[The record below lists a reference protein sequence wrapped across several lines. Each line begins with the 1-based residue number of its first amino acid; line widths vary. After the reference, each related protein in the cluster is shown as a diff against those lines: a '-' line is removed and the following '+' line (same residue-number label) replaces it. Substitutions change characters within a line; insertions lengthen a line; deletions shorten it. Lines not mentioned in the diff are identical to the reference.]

1 MRKNILAG
9 ASILLA
15 VTATSVGAQDT
26 KHFDGLFVGVDAG
39 YLAADGGVDGAVANL
54 IAGYR
59 VQTDDN
65 LVFGVEGT
73 YGGADID
80 FIDNQWTI
88 NGSIGWAY
96 GNDNRNLFSVGGGYV
111 KVNASAFGISTA
123 GDGYTAFT
131 SYERAFN
138 DYWSFRLKGTTYEFD
153 TFIGTAGIVF
163 RF

>member
-1 MRKNILAG
+1 MRKQLIAAACTIVAA
-9 ASILLA
+9 AS
-15 VTATSVGAQDT
+15 TAANAQDN
-26 KHFDGLFVGVDAG
+26 KHFDGLFIGIDAG

-65 LVFGVEGT
+65 LVFGIEGT

-80 FIDNQWTI
+80 FIDNQWTV
-88 NGSIGWAY
+88 NGSVGWAY
-96 GNDNRNLFSVGGGYV
+96 GADNRNLFSVGGGYV
-111 KVNASAFGISTA
+111 QVNASAFGFNAT

-153 TFIGTAGIVF
+153 TFIGTAGIAF